1 MSRSDDRGCGID
13 DDDIRSHE
21 DPRDYDVLCV
31 EHLPDSSLFSD
42 ISDDHIGIVAP
53 AIVKRCVEIEKGDKN
68 SAAGEF

>member
-1 MSRSDDRGCGID
+1 MSRSDDRGCGVGD
-13 DDDIRSHE
+13 ADIRSS
-21 DPRDYDVLCV
+21 RDYDVLCV